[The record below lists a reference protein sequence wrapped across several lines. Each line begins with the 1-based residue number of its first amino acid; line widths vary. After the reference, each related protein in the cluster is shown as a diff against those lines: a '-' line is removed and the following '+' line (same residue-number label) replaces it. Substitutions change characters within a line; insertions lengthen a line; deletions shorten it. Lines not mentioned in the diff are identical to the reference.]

1 MLFQFHARGSIREE
15 NDETMIKKSRRKIT
29 TYTVYEISLFSCCMW
44 GEYSNCVYMYG
55 ISFSLTRSLSSSPVC
70 IQWIVCIGC
79 TFSWLWL
86 AERLYQDMYV
96 NLIDEIWGRHYHS
109 QLFLQSCIE
118 VSSVWVSM
126 SCIYIQLYCSW
137 WCCCCCCCCFFIFF
151 FSFVFVVWVTH
162 VYKNTRRRR
171 RLLTLQLHCGCCCL
185 QCTCTRGMI
194 VCWISLFKVIVLY
207 CSSYQTSVEM
217 HFSIWWKHL
226 LCVNIALKWWIRMR
240 WTKDL
245 KEQVAWALNYLTFFY
260 RREISIL
267 IHFNSMRTFIT
278 ITWIAL
284 LLHLSI
290 WNWRCCCCC
299 FGFNCHL
306 ECGFSKL
313 LNVFRSLNFLL
324 LFFYW
329 WRRLRKIWILSNDY
343 NKSGGSDIHRTR
355 SKSKWTNANVEF
367 ETMAKRFKYEA

>member
-15 NDETMIKKSRRKIT
+15 NDETTIKKSRRKIT

-137 WCCCCCCCCFFIFF
+137 WCCCCCCCCFLCYIFF
-151 FSFVFVVWVTH
+151 LIRF
-162 VYKNTRRRR
+162 R
-171 RLLTLQLHCGCCCL
+171 RLSYTRIQKHAPPSPTAYTPITLRVLLPSMYVYAWYDCVLNFSL
-185 QCTCTRGMI
+185 QSNRTVLFLIPNKCRDALFHLMKTFTLCEYCTKMMN
-194 VCWISLFKVIVLY
+194 
-207 CSSYQTSVEM
+207 SY
-217 HFSIWWKHL
+217 
-226 LCVNIALKWWIRMR
+226 
-240 WTKDL
+240 
-245 KEQVAWALNYLTFFY
+245 ALNEGSQRTGSLSFKLSNFFF
-260 RREISIL
+260 IGAKFQFWFIL
-267 IHFNSMRTFIT
+267 IQCVR
-278 ITWIAL
+278 
-284 LLHLSI
+284 LSLS
-290 WNWRCCCCC
+290 
-299 FGFNCHL
+299 L
-306 ECGFSKL
+306 E
-313 LNVFRSLNFLL
+313 L
-324 LFFYW
+324 LFCYICLFGIGVAVVVVLDSTVTWNVVFLNYW
-329 WRRLRKIWILSNDY
+329 MFFDP
-343 NKSGGSDIHRTR
+343 
-355 SKSKWTNANVEF
+355 
-367 ETMAKRFKYEA
+367 